1 MGKASS
7 LKTCLLNAVGETLSS
22 VCGGRWVQSR
32 LVEMDQDANVVKTYR
47 FVRMLKRFKK
57 SLNRDLV
64 DYLLLFH
71 WITKVNINIRKG
83 NLSLF
88 FILKFIQQIFLEHLM
103 NAFQALF

>member
-1 MGKASS
+1 
-7 LKTCLLNAVGETLSS
+7 
-22 VCGGRWVQSR
+22 
-32 LVEMDQDANVVKTYR
+32 MDQDANVVKTYR